1 MRKHRLKARLRACIA
16 VSCAISMFAVSAP
29 KVYADDVDQLEEE
42 TSALQSELS
51 TLQNELTSLS
61 TRINVLTDKINT
73 TNETIKKTELDLAA
87 ARLNEE
93 MQYTAMKK
101 RIKFMY
107 ETGNPSF
114 IEMVFASD
122 SMSEFLNKTEFVKNI
137 TEYDKDILEELKEAR
152 KDIAKKE
159 KALEKEREEL
169 QTLQAELTTERS
181 SLNQAISSTSGKL
194 KASSDALKSAKAAQ
208 SAANNALKTN
218 TDTTAA
224 PSKKEPSSGSSSGS
238 GSSKPSSST
247 NDLVLLAA
255 LLQCEAGSSNYES
268 LLAVA
273 TVVMNRVESSR
284 YPNSIYGVIYQ
295 SGQFSPTWNGSLKRV
310 LAKGPSSLAYQA
322 AGDAMN
328 GKRLGKVKNCYSFN
342 ATWATSKKGVTI
354 GGNIFW

>member
-1 MRKHRLKARLRACIA
+1 MRKHRLKAKLRACIA
-16 VSCAISMFAVSAP
+16 LSCAISMFAISVP

-87 ARLNEE
+87 AKLNEE

-137 TEYDKDILEELKEAR
+137 TEYDKNVLEELKEAR
-152 KDIAKKE
+152 RDIAEKE
-159 KALEKEREEL
+159 KSLEKEKEEL

-181 SLNQAISSTSGKL
+181 SLNKAISSTSGKL
-194 KASSDALKSAKAAQ
+194 KASSDALKAAKAAQ
-208 SAANNALKTN
+208 TAANDALGTSK
-218 TDTTAA
+218 
-224 PSKKEPSSGSSSGS
+224 PSGGSSKKEPSSGSSSAS
-238 GSSKPSSST
+238 SSSKPSSST
-247 NDLVLLAA
+247 NDLVLFAA
-255 LLQCEAGSSNYES
+255 LLQCEAGSSNYDA

-273 TVVMNRVESSR
+273 TIVMNRVESSR

-310 LAKGPSSLAYQA
+310 LAKGPSSLAYQV

-342 ATWATSKKGVTI
+342 ATWATSRKGVTV